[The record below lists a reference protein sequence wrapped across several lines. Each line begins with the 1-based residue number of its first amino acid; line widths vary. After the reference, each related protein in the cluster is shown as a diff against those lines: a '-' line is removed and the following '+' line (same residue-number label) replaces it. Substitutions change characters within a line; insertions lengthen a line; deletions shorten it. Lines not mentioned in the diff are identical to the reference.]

1 MERVRD
7 KEMNK
12 KLIITIVVIIQVC
25 FIWQCVINPARST
38 DAAEDSLVSEDTP
51 GAVVEE
57 AVGGS
62 DESMAEQQDSQE
74 ESGQGSTDTEGEMP
88 EQTEPE
94 ITSLNAIEEFE
105 QIIME
110 GQQEVQDTPWKINS
124 GLITLDD
131 GEQCLFLTP
140 NTGFMTPY
148 LSAQGGTIELSFCIF
163 EDVRDKSDGAGLLL
177 QFHDTEGNLLK
188 EENISVDAG
197 QEWQEYSCEIDA
209 AQADKVR
216 VRVMCN
222 NGGNDDD
229 VCDWV
234 IFRKLY
240 IGSSE
245 Q

>member
-1 MERVRD
+1 
-7 KEMNK
+7 MNK

-38 DAAEDSLVSEDTP
+38 DAAENSSVSEGTP
-51 GAVVEE
+51 GAVDEE
-57 AVGGS
+57 AAEVS
-62 DESMAEQQDSQE
+62 DEGAGEQQTQE
-74 ESGQGSTDTEGEMP
+74 GNGQESDGGDVSG
-88 EQTEPE
+88 QTEPE

-105 QIIME
+105 QVIME
-110 GQQEVQDTPWKINS
+110 GQQEVQDTPWNVNS
-124 GLITLDD
+124 GLITLGD

-148 LSAQGGTIELSFCIF
+148 MSVQEGTIELSFCIF

-177 QFHDTEGNLLK
+177 QLHDTEGNLLK
-188 EENISVDAG
+188 EENIPVDAG
-197 QEWQEYSCEIDA
+197 QDWQEYSGEIDA

-216 VRVMCN
+216 IRIMCN

-234 IFRKLY
+234 MMREARV
-240 IGSSE
+240 G
-245 Q
+245 